1 MSHISRLEIKITDVE
16 SLKKACSAL
25 GYEFLK
31 DKKQFQWYNGKSEC
45 EHVIRVPGAKYE
57 IGLKDE
63 ELLFDPYSPGGLTE
77 DIPGKIKQAYGAE
90 QVKKEARKKN
100 YRIQEKTNKNGTI
113 QLTLF
118 A

>member
-1 MSHISRLEIKITDVE
+1 MSHISKIEIQINDIE
-16 SLKKACSAL
+16 SLEKACSQL

-31 DKKQFQWYNGKSEC
+31 NQTHFKWYQGKSEC
-45 EHVIRVPGAKYE
+45 DHAIRVPGAKYE

-63 ELLFDPYSPGGLTE
+63 ELLFDPYPPGGLTE

-90 QVKKEARKKN
+90 RVKKEAKKKN
-100 YRIQEKTNKNGTI
+100 YRVHEKPTQNGI
-113 QLTLF
+113 QLTLT